1 MFSVKITLLRTIF
14 LRLASLVV
22 LLASIYSLISCRP
35 FPQQC
40 VSDKCKTPLCWE
52 TFAGQQIYRLIL
64 LDFVAHVFITFF
76 FNFPRML
83 IAKHFKSRFAKKI
96 GEQEFDLPK
105 HVLDIIYSQ
114 ALCWLGM
121 YFSPLLPGLAAV
133 LLFFM
138 FYVKKFACLVNSN
151 PGSIVH
157 FASRSKS
164 LFMTILLLSFI
175 VAVTPVG
182 LSIAEIKPSIS
193 CGPFR
198 GEETVWAVVTSA
210 FETLPNSVK
219 SVFFYFATAGF
230 AVPAFIILTLSL
242 YYFFAVSQANK
253 HMVAVLKNQL
263 VLEGHDKQFLLN
275 RLSAFIKQQQEL
287 NRKQARN
294 VAASGDVN
302 SITDNSNAS
311 QSVH

>member
-1 MFSVKITLLRTIF
+1 MSLLRTIF

-22 LLASIYSLISCRP
+22 LLASIYSLISCKTLP
-35 FPQQC
+35 NQC
-40 VSDKCKTPLCWE
+40 ASEECKTPLCWE
-52 TFAGQQIYRLIL
+52 TYAGQQIYRLIL
-64 LDFVAHVFITFF
+64 LDFVAHVLITFF
-76 FNFPRML
+76 LNFPRML
-83 IAKHFKSRFAKKI
+83 IAKHFKSRLAKKI
-96 GEQEFDLPK
+96 GDQEFELPK
-105 HVLDIIYSQ
+105 HVLDIVYSQ

-121 YFSPLLPGLAAV
+121 YFAPLLPGLTTIE
-133 LLFFM
+133 LFFM

-151 PGSIVH
+151 PASTVH
-157 FASRSKS
+157 LASRSKS
-164 LFMTILLLSFI
+164 LFMTILLLSFV

-182 LSIAEIKPSIS
+182 LSIADIRPSIS

-198 GEETVWAVVTSA
+198 GEDTVWVVVVRA
-210 FETLPNSVK
+210 FQTLPNAFK
-219 SVFFYFATAGF
+219 SIIFYFATAGF
-230 AVPAFIILTLSL
+230 AVPAFIVLTLSL

-275 RLSAFIKQQQEL
+275 RLSAFIKQQQEH

-302 SITDNSNAS
+302 SITDNSAS